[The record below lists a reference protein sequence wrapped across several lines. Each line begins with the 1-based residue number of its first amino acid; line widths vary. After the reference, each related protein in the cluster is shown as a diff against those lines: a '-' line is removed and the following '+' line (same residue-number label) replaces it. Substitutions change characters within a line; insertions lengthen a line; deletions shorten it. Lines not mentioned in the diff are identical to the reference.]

1 MASWFCA
8 DELDGLMP
16 ITKRPCANCPFR
28 SDDAAIELRPGRV
41 EGIVQ
46 DLIESDFRTFS
57 CHKSL
62 GGERMMCAGAVAVMA
77 KLGRMP
83 VIARLGLVTGV
94 ITQADVEASMAL
106 VIDPAT
112 LNIDMDQKPRKRTR
126 GLDPLQ
132 APRRRSAKSTA
143 ARGAAADER
152 TKRRS
157 T

>member
-1 MASWFCA
+1 
-8 DELDGLMP
+8 MP

-28 SDDAAIELRPGRV
+28 CDDAAIELRPGRV

-46 DLIESDFRTFS
+46 DLLESDFRTFS

-62 GGERMMCAGAVAVMA
+62 DAERMMCAGAVAVLA
-77 KLGRMP
+77 KLGRLP

-94 ITQADVEASMAL
+94 ITKADVEASMAL
-106 VIDPAT
+106 VINPVT
-112 LNIDMDQKPRKRTR
+112 LNINMDQRPRKRTG

-132 APRRRSAKSTA
+132 APRRRGAKSDA
-143 ARGAAADER
+143 GRGGIADGR
-152 TKRRS
+152 PKRRS